1 MLGASCLALK
11 GSIAKHVVLSP
22 YSRAIV
28 LRAASTALQAMEFC
42 SVSDNSARGSLE
54 SLANVWIRRIGH
66 DTSQRS
72 AGGGQP
78 PLPQTVDA
86 SNPPLKPT
94 TPDLPRRPT
103 VLDLKAVRRPS
114 PTTTSDRDPRRKRLV
129 DTLFATRS
137 PSEGWEA
144 YSALLHLPCPRRQ
157 DAGRPN
163 IPFLHLHRLSRLLA
177 RSRPQTRDLFL
188 RLLSVLRTIRDTG
201 GTVHLDEWNALI
213 HLAGRG
219 WRKTRL
225 EDFKVTMD
233 VYHDMISSRSPGTAV
248 SGGSAPSSQDQ
259 PPSQT
264 SIIAPDIV
272 TYTTLLSVAG
282 RTSHAAAVHHVTN
295 LIKASGIPPN
305 RITHL
310 TLLRFFART
319 NQLPGV
325 YSTLLKMK
333 EQGFELGLDGLNA
346 CLFAF
351 SRNRRLDVAFM
362 IYRVL
367 RHRVVP
373 ESKDDIDKVTQH
385 LSHAHDIDVPDDLV
399 PDRITYITM
408 IQNLAYNGH
417 LIPALEVFA
426 DLLAFM
432 DLRTSDDDDGRDGAA
447 DKFAS
452 FVPAF
457 RGMFLGFARHG
468 TSPLSCDHPQAPAR
482 TRLEPSAEESAWT
495 ATNLDVLFRDY
506 LALSS
511 GSTRPGRGMLYWI
524 LVSFQKT
531 SGGDMDKMRE
541 VWLQLEDKFPGPW
554 AGPNHR
560 LERLRRQI
568 FA

>member
-1 MLGASCLALK
+1 MLGASCL
-11 GSIAKHVVLSP
+11 GSIAKHVVVSP

-28 LRAASTALQAMEFC
+28 SRAASTALEAVESC
-42 SVSDNSARGSLE
+42 SRSERNLIRDSLKSLTNAWTHRYARHDAG
-54 SLANVWIRRIGH
+54 IGH
-66 DTSQRS
+66 DTSQQPA
-72 AGGGQP
+72 AGDQH
-78 PLPQTVDA
+78 PLPRTVDT

-94 TPDLPRRPT
+94 APDLPRRPAT
-103 VLDLKAVRRPS
+103 LDLKAIKSPPS
-114 PTTTSDRDPRRKRLV
+114 TSDRDPGRKQLV
-129 DTLFATRS
+129 DTLLATQS

-144 YSALLHLPCPRRQ
+144 YSALLHLPCPQRQ
-157 DAGRPN
+157 DAGMPN

-177 RSRPQTRDLFL
+177 RSQPRTRDLFL

-213 HLAGRG
+213 HMAGRG

-225 EDFKVTMD
+225 EDFKVAMD
-233 VYHDMISSRSPGTAV
+233 VYHDMISCRSPGTAL
-248 SGGSAPSSQDQ
+248 SGSTAPSSQDQ
-259 PPSQT
+259 PPSQNP
-264 SIIAPDIV
+264 IIVAPDIV

-282 RTSHAAAVHHVTN
+282 RTSHAPAVHHVTN

-305 RITHL
+305 RFTHL

-373 ESKDDIDKVTQH
+373 ESKDDIDRVTQH
-385 LSHAHDIDVPDDLV
+385 LSHAHDIDVPDDLA

-408 IQNLAYNGH
+408 IQNLAYNGY
-417 LIPALEVFA
+417 LVPALEVFA

-432 DLRTSDDDDGRDGAA
+432 DLRASSDDGA

-452 FVPAF
+452 LVPAF

-468 TSPLSCDHPQAPAR
+468 TSLRSCDHPQVLAR

-511 GSTRPGRGMLYWI
+511 GSTRPGRGTLYWI

-531 SGGDMDKMRE
+531 SGGDMGKMRE
-541 VWLQLEDKFPGPW
+541 VWIQLEDKFPGPW

-560 LERLRRQI
+560 LERLRRRI